1 MRSDLIGF
9 LGVAALVTIAPAAD
23 FALVSR
29 RALSAGARAAVI
41 TASGVCS
48 GVLVW
53 GALSA
58 LGVAAIVTASAD
70 AYAALRL
77 AGAAYLVLLG
87 IRALLTARR
96 LAGEN
101 ATPADHQTS
110 RVRDGGFRQ
119 GLVTNLLNPKVG
131 IFYAAVL
138 PQFVSHRDS
147 VLLVSLL
154 FAALHALMG
163 MVWYSFSA
171 VVLSRGRRLFARPRA
186 RAALELTTA
195 AVLIGLGLRVATER
209 P

>member
-1 MRSDLIGF
+1 MHSDLIGF

-23 FALVSR
+23 FALVTR

-58 LGVAAIVTASAD
+58 LGVAAVVTASAD

-96 LAGEN
+96 LATGN
-101 ATPADHQTS
+101 ATPVDHETS

-171 VVLSRGRRLFARPRA
+171 VVLCRGRRLFARPRA
-186 RAALELTTA
+186 RAALELSTA

-209 P
+209 S